1 MSEQKKEGSRLFQ
14 CDICHYNTLVESSY
28 ERHLTSAK
36 HVLLTKEADAKVY
49 CCDPCDYVTI
59 KKSCYDRHLTTTKH
73 KLESRII
80 KNSEGKLVCSNCNKV
95 YGSRQGLWEH
105 RKKCSSS
112 KKSEEDAGIEE
123 EGEKEE
129 EDGEKEDT
137 VPVAPPPLQNTIVF
151 SDAATKVS
159 SATEL
164 TCQPCTETDNNMFIP
179 KDFILRLFKQN
190 EELMKKIIEK
200 DEVSRQEN
208 KELINKIVEKDEVA
222 RQENKELINK
232 LAEKGEVSQQENKD
246 LINKIFEMTQQQLTV
261 TNNNITNLNTI
272 NNNQRFNLNVFLNE
286 TCKDAMNLDEFLDT
300 IRPTFDELLVM
311 GDVGFVSGISDIF
324 IKRLRALDIT
334 KRPIHCT
341 DAKRETIFLKE
352 NNVWT
357 KDDNGHSRLNSII
370 EKVEYR
376 NVVCLH
382 QWCLDNPDAMVNNHE
397 KNLLRDKIYL
407 QTLLGDP
414 KTREKVVRNIAK
426 EVALDREAIMLQFGR
441 K

>member
-1 MSEQKKEGSRLFQ
+1 MENPAKNSQKFECEFCGFHASKLSNWTTHLSTRKHQDSILFSEKKGDKYFCKICNLDCDSVSDLQIHKLSLQHRDNIKAVQNEAGDNTPKYK
-14 CDICHYNTLVESSY
+14 CDICDKEYESNNSLWY
-28 ERHLTSAK
+28 HKKKCTAK
-36 HVLLTKEADAKVY
+36 KKEDEEKEKEAKPV
-49 CCDPCDYVTI
+49 
-59 KKSCYDRHLTTTKH
+59 
-73 KLESRII
+73 LE
-80 KNSEGKLVCSNCNKV
+80 
-95 YGSRQGLWEH
+95 
-105 RKKCSSS
+105 
-112 KKSEEDAGIEE
+112 
-123 EGEKEE
+123 
-129 EDGEKEDT
+129 
-137 VPVAPPPLQNTIVF
+137 NTIVF
-151 SDAATKVS
+151 NQLPNI
-159 SATEL
+159 L
-164 TCQPCTETDNNMFIP
+164 T
-179 KDFILRLFKQN
+179 DFIAKLYNENQEIRSLVLEQQKKTEEERRQN
-190 EELMKKIIEK
+190 QEKAEEERRQNQEK
-200 DEVSRQEN
+200 
-208 KELINKIVEKDEVA
+208 
-222 RQENKELINK
+222 
-232 LAEKGEVSQQENKD
+232 AEEERRENKD
-246 LINKIFEMTQQQLTV
+246 LINKLFEMTQQQLTV

-272 NNNQRFNLNVFLNE
+272 NNNNQRFNLNVFLNE

>member
-1 MSEQKKEGSRLFQ
+1 MAEKESDGSQLFQ
-14 CDICHYNTLVESSY
+14 CDVCHYSTLVKTSY
-28 ERHLTSAK
+28 DKHMYSAK
-36 HVLLTKEADAKVY
+36 HLLLVSNTDSNIY
-49 CCDPCDYVTI
+49 RCDSCDYITI
-59 KKSCYDRHLTTTKH
+59 KKSSYDKHLSTTKH
-73 KLESRII
+73 KLQLRVI
-80 KNSEGKLVCSNCNKV
+80 KNNEGKLVCNYCNKT
-95 YGSRQGLWEH
+95 YISRPGLWAH
-105 RKKCSSS
+105 KKKCVLKN
-112 KKSEEDAGIEE
+112 KKDGDPVDEDEDNE
-123 EGEKEE
+123 TQCDEVPSDEKEE
-129 EDGEKEDT
+129 DDVV
-137 VPVAPPPLQNTIVF
+137 VPPRPLENTIVYASSPPSTMVGMPFDF
-151 SDAATKVS
+151 SASDNQDNQVNIDAMNCPTINDA
-159 SATEL
+159 L
-164 TCQPCTETDNNMFIP
+164 IP
-179 KDFILRLFKQN
+179 SNVIIQLFKENQQM
-190 EELMKKIIEK
+190 LKKTQDFQSLFIE
-200 DEVSRQEN
+200 
-208 KELINKIVEKDEVA
+208 
-222 RQENKELINK
+222 
-232 LAEKGEVSQQENKD
+232 QQRENKD
-246 LINKIFEMTQQQLTV
+246 LINKLFDMTQQQLAMT
-261 TNNNITNLNTI
+261 TNITNNTV

-311 GDVGFVSGISDIF
+311 GDVGFVDGISDIF

-414 KTREKVVRNIAK
+414 KTREKVVKNIAK

>member
-1 MSEQKKEGSRLFQ
+1 MSADKKGEKSHFFH
-14 CDICHYNTLVESSY
+14 CDICHYNTVVESSY
-28 ERHLTSAK
+28 EKHLSSAK
-36 HVLLTKEADAKVY
+36 HILLSNDPDAKVF
-49 CCDPCDYVTI
+49 CCDVCDYVTI
-59 KKSCYDRHLTTTKH
+59 TKTCYDRHLTSTKH
-73 KLESRII
+73 KMQTRVII
-80 KNSEGKLVCSNCNKV
+80 NSEGKFVCDICNKTYV
-95 YGSRQGLWEH
+95 SRPGLWSH
-105 RKKCSSS
+105 KKKCVLKN
-112 KKSEEDAGIEE
+112 KKDGEPGDEE
-123 EGEKEE
+123 EGDETQCHETLPDE
-129 EDGEKEDT
+129 RDED
-137 VPVAPPPLQNTIVF
+137 PPRPLENTIVYTSLPTPIMGGPVF
-151 SDAATKVS
+151 DISTTVNQNNQETQLNIDAMNCPTINDS
-159 SATEL
+159 L
-164 TCQPCTETDNNMFIP
+164 IP
-179 KDFILRLFKQN
+179 SNVIIQLFKENLQI
-190 EELMKKIIEK
+190 MKKNQDFQNLFIEQQQKYQASIEEK
-200 DEVSRQEN
+200 DR
-208 KELINKIVEKDEVA
+208 
-222 RQENKELINK
+222 
-232 LAEKGEVSQQENKD
+232 ENKD
-246 LINKIFEMTQQQLTV
+246 IMNKMYEMTQQQLAMT
-261 TNNNITNLNTI
+261 TNITNNTI
-272 NNNQRFNLNVFLNE
+272 NNNNQRFNLNVFLNE

-311 GDVGFVSGISDIF
+311 GDVGFVDGISDIF

-357 KDDNGHSRLNSII
+357 KDDNGHSRLNSIL

-414 KTREKVVRNIAK
+414 KTREKVVKNIAK

>member
-1 MSEQKKEGSRLFQ
+1 MENPAKNAPKFECEFCDFHASKLSNWTTHLSTRKHQDSILFSEKKGDKYFCKICNLDCDSVSDLQIHKLSLQHRDNIKAVQNEAGENSPKYK
-14 CDICHYNTLVESSY
+14 CDICDKEYESNNSLWY
-28 ERHLTSAK
+28 HKKKCTAK
-36 HVLLTKEADAKVY
+36 KKEDEEKEAKPV
-49 CCDPCDYVTI
+49 
-59 KKSCYDRHLTTTKH
+59 
-73 KLESRII
+73 LE
-80 KNSEGKLVCSNCNKV
+80 
-95 YGSRQGLWEH
+95 
-105 RKKCSSS
+105 
-112 KKSEEDAGIEE
+112 
-123 EGEKEE
+123 
-129 EDGEKEDT
+129 
-137 VPVAPPPLQNTIVF
+137 NTIVF
-151 SDAATKVS
+151 NQLPNI
-159 SATEL
+159 L
-164 TCQPCTETDNNMFIP
+164 T
-179 KDFILRLFKQN
+179 DFIAKLYNENQEIRSLVLEQQKKTEEERRQN
-190 EELMKKIIEK
+190 QEKAEEERRQNQEK
-200 DEVSRQEN
+200 ADEER
-208 KELINKIVEKDEVA
+208 
-222 RQENKELINK
+222 R
-232 LAEKGEVSQQENKD
+232 ENKD
-246 LINKIFEMTQQQLTV
+246 LINKLFEMTQQQLTV

-272 NNNQRFNLNVFLNE
+272 NNNNQRFNLNVFLNE

-441 K
+441 R

>member
-1 MSEQKKEGSRLFQ
+1 MSILDDHDTSNDVYNSNANSAASTMVATKPAPLYTCNICDYTTSKKSSYDKHLHTAKHTILTDPSGIATKPAQSFV
-14 CDICHYNTLVESSY
+14 CNSCHYTTSKKSSY
-28 ERHLTSAK
+28 
-36 HVLLTKEADAKVY
+36 DF
-49 CCDPCDYVTI
+49 
-59 KKSCYDRHLTTTKH
+59 HLTTAKH
-73 KLESRII
+73 KKLTTANKTGSDKLTCSICKKKYNSRP
-80 KNSEGKLVCSNCNKV
+80 
-95 YGSRQGLWEH
+95 GLWAH
-105 RKKCSSS
+105 KKKCSAENA
-112 KKSEEDAGIEE
+112 KKKEDE
-123 EGEKEE
+123 EKETE
-129 EDGEKEDT
+129 TK
-137 VPVAPPPLQNTIVF
+137 PVLENTIVYN
-151 SDAATKVS
+151 DRPNIL
-159 SATEL
+159 TEIIARL
-164 TCQPCTETDNNMFIP
+164 YNDNQEIRSLVLEQQ
-179 KDFILRLFKQN
+179 KKADEERRQN
-190 EELMKKIIEK
+190 QEKADEER
-200 DEVSRQEN
+200 RQN
-208 KELINKIVEKDEVA
+208 KEKAEEERRQNQEK
-222 RQENKELINK
+222 
-232 LAEKGEVSQQENKD
+232 AEKERRENKD
-246 LINKIFEMTQQQLTV
+246 LINKLFEMTQQQLTV

-272 NNNQRFNLNVFLNE
+272 NNNNQRFNLNVFLNE

>member
-1 MSEQKKEGSRLFQ
+1 MLLYYIETMAENQNGSSKLYK
-14 CDICHYNTLVESSY
+14 CGICHYNTLVSSSY
-28 ERHLTSAK
+28 DKHLLSAK
-36 HVLLTKEADAKVY
+36 HVMLTAEANAKVFR
-49 CCDPCDYVTI
+49 CDTCDYITI
-59 KKSCYDRHLTTTKH
+59 KKSCYDKH
-73 KLESRII
+73 ITSVKHIQQLRLI
-80 KNSEGKLVCSNCNKV
+80 KNNDGQLVCNYCNKT
-95 YGSRQGLWEH
+95 YNSRTGLWLH
-105 RKKCSSS
+105 KKKCSQ
-112 KKSEEDAGIEE
+112 KKNGDNNEDGADDPEDGTEE
-123 EGEKEE
+123 EGAEGDEDIDEDCADEE
-129 EDGEKEDT
+129 EGTEEAKEGEKIMI
-137 VPVAPPPLQNTIVF
+137 VPLENTIVL
-151 SDAATKVS
+151 STAPTP
-159 SATEL
+159 TTNEL
-164 TCQPCTETDNNMFIP
+164 SFTRQWFNDTSGNNNIP
-179 KDFILRLFKQN
+179 MGLFLQVIKENQEFKSMMMEQQQQN
-190 EELMKKIIEK
+190 QK
-200 DEVSRQEN
+200 ST
-208 KELINKIVEKDEVA
+208 
-222 RQENKELINK
+222 
-232 LAEKGEVSQQENKD
+232 SENKD
-246 LINKIFEMTQQQLTV
+246 LINKLFEMTQQHMAIT
-261 TNNNITNLNTI
+261 NNITNNNTI

-311 GDVGFVSGISDIF
+311 GDVGFVDGISDIF

-357 KDDNGHSRLNSII
+357 KDDNGHAKLNSII

-414 KTREKVVRNIAK
+414 KTRVKVVRNIAR

-441 K
+441 R

>member
-1 MSEQKKEGSRLFQ
+1 
-14 CDICHYNTLVESSY
+14 
-28 ERHLTSAK
+28 LTTAK
-36 HVLLTKEADAKVY
+36 H
-49 CCDPCDYVTI
+49 
-59 KKSCYDRHLTTTKH
+59 KKLTTANKTGDD
-73 KLESRII
+73 KLTCSICKKKYNSRP
-80 KNSEGKLVCSNCNKV
+80 
-95 YGSRQGLWEH
+95 GLWAH
-105 RKKCSSS
+105 KKKCSAENA
-112 KKSEEDAGIEE
+112 KKKEENAKKKEDE
-123 EGEKEE
+123 EKET
-129 EDGEKEDT
+129 K
-137 VPVAPPPLQNTIVF
+137 PVLENTIVYN
-151 SDAATKVS
+151 DRPNIL
-159 SATEL
+159 TEIIAKL
-164 TCQPCTETDNNMFIP
+164 YNENQDIKSMMVEQQKKTD
-179 KDFILRLFKQN
+179 
-190 EELMKKIIEK
+190 EE
-200 DEVSRQEN
+200 R
-208 KELINKIVEKDEVA
+208 
-222 RQENKELINK
+222 R
-232 LAEKGEVSQQENKD
+232 ENKD
-246 LINKIFEMTQQQLTV
+246 LINKLFEMTQQQLTV

-272 NNNQRFNLNVFLNE
+272 NNNNQRFNLNVFLNE

>member
-1 MSEQKKEGSRLFQ
+1 MSLEGNMSPHGRTVFK
-14 CDICHYNTLVESSY
+14 CD
-28 ERHLTSAK
+28 
-36 HVLLTKEADAKVY
+36 D
-49 CCDPCDYVTI
+49 CDYKTNN
-59 KKSCYDRHLTTTKH
+59 KKDFNKHTLTAKH
-73 KLESRII
+73 KLMTDRMTSQRANIPTPT
-80 KNSEGKLVCSNCNKV
+80 KQYSCSCGKV
-95 YGSRQGLWEH
+95 YTFKQGLFVH
-105 RKKCSSS
+105 RKTCTHRAA
-112 KKSEEDAGIEE
+112 E
-123 EGEKEE
+123 
-129 EDGEKEDT
+129 
-137 VPVAPPPLQNTIVF
+137 PQPLENTIVF
-151 SDAATKVS
+151 SSAPTKVS
-159 SATEL
+159 DTFKNVFTENGVFVQML
-164 TCQPCTETDNNMFIP
+164 KENNEFKSLIFEQNAMIKNLLVEKKQESNENLDFKSLMIEQRDMIKNLLVEKKEEKHDS
-179 KDFILRLFKQN
+179 KD
-190 EELMKKIIEK
+190 M
-200 DEVSRQEN
+200 
-208 KELINKIVEKDEVA
+208 INKIY
-222 RQENKELINK
+222 EL
-232 LAEKGEVSQQENKD
+232 
-246 LINKIFEMTQQQLTV
+246 TQQNLAIT
-261 TNNNITNLNTI
+261 TNITNNTI
-272 NNNQRFNLNVFLNE
+272 NNNNQRFNLNVFLNE

-414 KTREKVVRNIAK
+414 TTREKVVRNIAK

>member
-1 MSEQKKEGSRLFQ
+1 MQSPSNIISDRISFSIIDHHTTSNNEYISNTNSAASTPVATKPAQIYICNICDYTTSKK
-14 CDICHYNTLVESSY
+14 SSY
-28 ERHLTSAK
+28 EKHLHTAK
-36 HVLLTKEADAKVY
+36 HTLLT
-49 CCDPCDYVTI
+49 DPSGIATKPAQSFVCNTCHYTTS
-59 KKSCYDRHLTTTKH
+59 KKSSYDFHLTTAKH
-73 KLESRII
+73 KKLTTANKTGSDKLTCSICKKKYNSRP
-80 KNSEGKLVCSNCNKV
+80 
-95 YGSRQGLWEH
+95 GLWAH
-105 RKKCSSS
+105 KKKCSAENA
-112 KKSEEDAGIEE
+112 KKKEDE
-123 EGEKEE
+123 EKETE
-129 EDGEKEDT
+129 IK
-137 VPVAPPPLQNTIVF
+137 PVLENTIVYN
-151 SDAATKVS
+151 DRPNM
-159 SATEL
+159 L
-164 TCQPCTETDNNMFIP
+164 TD
-179 KDFILRLFKQN
+179 ILTLRSIILEQQQRAD
-190 EELMKKIIEK
+190 EE
-200 DEVSRQEN
+200 R
-208 KELINKIVEKDEVA
+208 
-222 RQENKELINK
+222 R
-232 LAEKGEVSQQENKD
+232 ENKD
-246 LINKIFEMTQQQLTV
+246 LINKLFEMTQQQLTV

-272 NNNQRFNLNVFLNE
+272 NNNNQRFNLNVFLNE

-414 KTREKVVRNIAK
+414 TTREKVVRNIAK

-441 K
+441 R

>member
-1 MSEQKKEGSRLFQ
+1 MSDQKREGSQLFQ
-14 CDICHYNTLVESSY
+14 CDICHYNTLVESCY
-28 ERHLTSAK
+28 EKHLLSAK
-36 HVLLTKEADAKVY
+36 HMLLTAEADAKVY
-49 CCDPCDYVTI
+49 RCDPCDYVTI

-73 KLESRII
+73 KLESRVI
-80 KNSEGKLVCSNCNKV
+80 KNSEGKLVCNYCSKV
-95 YGSRQGLWEH
+95 YNSRPGLWEH

-112 KKSEEDAGIEE
+112 KKSKEDAVRNEEEDEKDGVKEDEKEE
-123 EGEKEE
+123 KEGEKEVS
-129 EDGEKEDT
+129 T
-137 VPVAPPPLQNTIVF
+137 APPPLENTIVF
-151 SDAATKVS
+151 SFSPTKVS
-159 SATEL
+159 ESASETA
-164 TCQPCTETDNNMFIP
+164 CQPRN
-179 KDFILRLFKQN
+179 
-190 EELMKKIIEK
+190 
-200 DEVSRQEN
+200 
-208 KELINKIVEKDEVA
+208 ELISTTDVSNNIIMQLFNQNQEFRSLMVE
-222 RQENKELINK
+222 
-232 LAEKGEVSQQENKD
+232 QQRENKD
-246 LINKIFEMTQQQLTV
+246 LINKLFEMTQQNLAMT
-261 TNNNITNLNTI
+261 TNITNNTI
-272 NNNQRFNLNVFLNE
+272 NNNNQRFNLNVFLNE

>member
-1 MSEQKKEGSRLFQ
+1 MQNLCQQESAPNYSPNVRYDIISDTDEDYNIKMTATQLSTDLPNTPVDKMLPRFE
-14 CDICHYNTLVESSY
+14 CDICEYTTNKKSSY
-28 ERHLTSAK
+28 DNHLSSAK
-36 HVLLTKEADAKVY
+36 HKYRSENREVPLVRTYVCTK
-49 CCDPCDYVTI
+49 CDYTTC
-59 KKSCYDRHLTTTKH
+59 KKSSYDAHLTTVKH
-73 KLESRII
+73 NAPTPEVEDKLTCPICKKKYNSRP
-80 KNSEGKLVCSNCNKV
+80 
-95 YGSRQGLWEH
+95 GLWEH
-105 RKKCSSS
+105 KKKCSAENA
-112 KKSEEDAGIEE
+112 KKKEDE
-123 EGEKEE
+123 EKETE
-129 EDGEKEDT
+129 IK
-137 VPVAPPPLQNTIVF
+137 PVLENTIVYNDRPNIF
-151 SDAATKVS
+151 TDIITKLYNENQEIRSFVLEQQKK
-159 SATEL
+159 AE
-164 TCQPCTETDNNMFIP
+164 EE
-179 KDFILRLFKQN
+179 RRQN
-190 EELMKKIIEK
+190 QEKADEE
-200 DEVSRQEN
+200 R
-208 KELINKIVEKDEVA
+208 
-222 RQENKELINK
+222 R
-232 LAEKGEVSQQENKD
+232 ENKD
-246 LINKIFEMTQQQLTV
+246 LINKLFEMTQQQLTV

-272 NNNQRFNLNVFLNE
+272 NNNNQRFNLNVFLNE

-441 K
+441 R

>member
-1 MSEQKKEGSRLFQ
+1 LKNKKDGEPG
-14 CDICHYNTLVESSY
+14 D
-28 ERHLTSAK
+28 
-36 HVLLTKEADAKVY
+36 
-49 CCDPCDYVTI
+49 
-59 KKSCYDRHLTTTKH
+59 
-73 KLESRII
+73 
-80 KNSEGKLVCSNCNKV
+80 
-95 YGSRQGLWEH
+95 
-105 RKKCSSS
+105 
-112 KKSEEDAGIEE
+112 EE
-123 EGEKEE
+123 EGDETQCHETLPDE
-129 EDGEKEDT
+129 RDED
-137 VPVAPPPLQNTIVF
+137 PPRPLENTIVYA
-151 SDAATKVS
+151 SLPTPIMVGPVLDISTTVNQNNQETQLNIDAMNCPTINDS
-159 SATEL
+159 I
-164 TCQPCTETDNNMFIP
+164 IP
-179 KDFILRLFKQN
+179 SNVIIQLFKENLQI
-190 EELMKKIIEK
+190 MKKNQDFQNLFIEQQQKYRASIEEK
-200 DEVSRQEN
+200 DR
-208 KELINKIVEKDEVA
+208 
-222 RQENKELINK
+222 
-232 LAEKGEVSQQENKD
+232 ENKD
-246 LINKIFEMTQQQLTV
+246 LINKLFDMTQQNLAMT
-261 TNNNITNLNTI
+261 TNITNNTV

-311 GDVGFVSGISDIF
+311 GDVGFVDGISDIF

-414 KTREKVVRNIAK
+414 KTREKVVKNIAK

>member
-1 MSEQKKEGSRLFQ
+1 MTERRT
-14 CDICHYNTLVESSY
+14 DIPAS
-28 ERHLTSAK
+28 
-36 HVLLTKEADAKVY
+36 TKQYRCSCGKVY
-49 CCDPCDYVTI
+49 TF
-59 KKSCYDRHLTTTKH
+59 K
-73 KLESRII
+73 
-80 KNSEGKLVCSNCNKV
+80 
-95 YGSRQGLWEH
+95 QGLFVH
-105 RKKCSSS
+105 RKTCTHRAA
-112 KKSEEDAGIEE
+112 E
-123 EGEKEE
+123 
-129 EDGEKEDT
+129 
-137 VPVAPPPLQNTIVF
+137 PQPLENTIVF
-151 SDAATKVS
+151 STAPTKVYEPVKPV
-159 SATEL
+159 EL
-164 TCQPCTETDNNMFIP
+164 TCQPCNDTDNNMVIP
-179 KDFILRLFKQN
+179 KGVILQLFKENQQILKDNN
-190 EELMKKIIEK
+190 EFKSLMSEQRDMLKNLLVENK
-200 DEVSRQEN
+200 QEN
-208 KELINKIVEKDEVA
+208 TELVNKIVEKQEVD
-222 RQENKELINK
+222 R
-232 LAEKGEVSQQENKD
+232 QENKD
-246 LINKIFEMTQQQLTV
+246 LINKLFEMTQQQLTV

-272 NNNQRFNLNVFLNE
+272 NNNNQRFNLNVFLNE

>member
-1 MSEQKKEGSRLFQ
+1 MLKKSQENLSQNFS
-14 CDICHYNTLVESSY
+14 CENCHYST
-28 ERHLTSAK
+28 
-36 HVLLTKEADAKVY
+36 
-49 CCDPCDYVTI
+49 
-59 KKSCYDRHLTTTKH
+59 
-73 KLESRII
+73 
-80 KNSEGKLVCSNCNKV
+80 
-95 YGSRQGLWEH
+95 
-105 RKKCSSS
+105 S
-112 KKSEEDAGIEE
+112 KKSDYDKHLLTAKHKALTTINKSDVKGFPCSVCSKVYNSRV
-123 EGEKEE
+123 GLWCHK
-129 EDGEKEDT
+129 KKC
-137 VPVAPPPLQNTIVF
+137 VVAEPSNLLVLNP
-151 SDAATKVS
+151 SATKVS
-159 SATEL
+159 
-164 TCQPCTETDNNMFIP
+164 ETVEPAEKYEETFQQNNDSIGNIGITNYMIMQ
-179 KDFILRLFKQN
+179 LFK
-190 EELMKKIIEK
+190 
-200 DEVSRQEN
+200 EN
-208 KELINKIVEKDEVA
+208 KEFRSMLAEQQEKMNTMAAEQQQKTNALAAEKFDEIKTLLVEKREED
-222 RQENKELINK
+222 KHD
-232 LAEKGEVSQQENKD
+232 SKD
-246 LINKIFEMTQQQLTV
+246 MIAKIYEMTQQNLAIT
-261 TNNNITNLNTI
+261 TNITNNTV

>member
-1 MSEQKKEGSRLFQ
+1 MGYKNSENETHEYS
-14 CDICHYNTLVESSY
+14 CE
-28 ERHLTSAK
+28 
-36 HVLLTKEADAKVY
+36 
-49 CCDPCDYVTI
+49 PCDYTTQYKSDY
-59 KKSCYDRHLTTTKH
+59 KKHTMTAKH
-73 KLESRII
+73 KETIGRMTILD
-80 KNSEGKLVCSNCNKV
+80 GKSILLPKQHKCSCGIV
-95 YGSRQGLWEH
+95 YKHRQGLH
-105 RKKCSSS
+105 NHKKKCNH
-112 KKSEEDAGIEE
+112 DAAGSYT
-123 EGEKEE
+123 K
-129 EDGEKEDT
+129 
-137 VPVAPPPLQNTIVF
+137 PLENTIVF
-151 SDAATKVS
+151 STAPTKVYEPVES
-159 SATEL
+159 VEL
-164 TCQPCTETDNNMFIP
+164 TCQPCNDTDNNMFIP
-179 KDFILRLFKQN
+179 KGFILQLFKENQQILKDNN
-190 EELMKKIIEK
+190 EFKSLMAQQRDMLKNLLVENK
-200 DEVSRQEN
+200 QEN
-208 KELINKIVEKDEVA
+208 TELVNKIVEKQEVD
-222 RQENKELINK
+222 R
-232 LAEKGEVSQQENKD
+232 QENKD

-272 NNNQRFNLNVFLNE
+272 NNNNQRFNLNVFLNE

>member
-1 MSEQKKEGSRLFQ
+1 MLKNL
-14 CDICHYNTLVESSY
+14 LVE
-28 ERHLTSAK
+28 
-36 HVLLTKEADAKVY
+36 
-49 CCDPCDYVTI
+49 
-59 KKSCYDRHLTTTKH
+59 
-73 KLESRII
+73 
-80 KNSEGKLVCSNCNKV
+80 NK
-95 YGSRQGLWEH
+95 QE
-105 RKKCSSS
+105 
-112 KKSEEDAGIEE
+112 
-123 EGEKEE
+123 
-129 EDGEKEDT
+129 
-137 VPVAPPPLQNTIVF
+137 N
-151 SDAATKVS
+151 
-159 SATEL
+159 TEL
-164 TCQPCTETDNNMFIP
+164 
-179 KDFILRLFKQN
+179 
-190 EELMKKIIEK
+190 
-200 DEVSRQEN
+200 VN
-208 KELINKIVEKDEVA
+208 KMVEKQEVD
-222 RQENKELINK
+222 R
-232 LAEKGEVSQQENKD
+232 QENKD

-261 TNNNITNLNTI
+261 TNNNITNLNTV

>member
-1 MSEQKKEGSRLFQ
+1 MSTDKKTEETRLFH
-14 CDICHYNTLVESSY
+14 CEICHYNTLIESSY
-28 ERHLTSAK
+28 DKHILSAK
-36 HVLLTKEADAKVY
+36 HVMLTGKVKSKVFSCDACHY
-49 CCDPCDYVTI
+49 ITI
-59 KKSCYDRHLTTTKH
+59 KKSCYDKHLESVKH
-73 KLESRII
+73 KLQTREL
-80 KNSEGKLVCSNCNKV
+80 KDDEGKLICDLCNRP
-95 YGSRQGLWEH
+95 YSSRPGLWAH
-105 RKKCSSS
+105 KKRCSLEN
-112 KKSEEDAGIEE
+112 KKDEVTDVREPGVKGETAEE
-123 EGEKEE
+123 KH
-129 EDGEKEDT
+129 
-137 VPVAPPPLQNTIVF
+137 VPLENTIVF
-151 SDAATKVS
+151 AS
-159 SATEL
+159 SPPPTMVDFSTNDNQLNIDTME
-164 TCQPCTETDNNMFIP
+164 CQTIDDTLIPSNAFIQQIWKKTQDFQNFFIEQQQKYET
-179 KDFILRLFKQN
+179 
-190 EELMKKIIEK
+190 
-200 DEVSRQEN
+200 S
-208 KELINKIVEKDEVA
+208 IVE
-222 RQENKELINK
+222 
-232 LAEKGEVSQQENKD
+232 QQRENKD
-246 LINKIFEMTQQQLTV
+246 LINKLFDMTQQNLAMT
-261 TNNNITNLNTI
+261 TNITNNTV

-311 GDVGFVSGISDIF
+311 GDVGFVDGITDIF

-414 KTREKVVRNIAK
+414 KTREKVVKNIAK